1 MNFIESI
8 LQANDGKA
16 IGQIAKQLGLPEE
29 TATKAAAA
37 IAPALAKGL
46 QRNASKEGGLD
57 SLLGAL
63 KTGKHERY
71 VDEPDAL
78 ASEETVEDGNKILGH
93 ILGSK
98 DVSRNVAGNAA
109 KETGIDASTLK
120 KMLPMLGAVAM
131 GALSKQTKGGN
142 ALGGLSALAGGG
154 QGPQGGGT
162 QQASNPLG
170 ALAAFLDAD
179 KDGSPTDDLLNL
191 AKRYF

>member
-16 IGQIAKQLGLPEE
+16 IGQIARQLGLPEE
-29 TATKAAAA
+29 AATKAAAA

-63 KTGKHERY
+63 KAGKHERY

-78 ASEETVEDGNKILGH
+78 ASEETVADGNKILGH

-142 ALGGLSALAGGG
+142 ALGGLSALAGG
-154 QGPQGGGT
+154 QGTQAGAA